1 MAARLGMYAGRNV
14 AGDPNRPVPVT
25 QSGALDVNALIAM
38 MVDRTPWQWYDTLKF
53 APGATV
59 VSSYTLFAQP
69 KGQPDQY
76 NGNQVKTFVETN
88 MTNGGMF
95 TPPHDLLLQRIGF
108 EVFADSRLYDIEQL
122 FKFSYFELNIDEKV
136 FFRAP
141 LQVHPAGT
149 GISGMTTQTAESSWV
164 NGTPNPYA
172 TRSFGQYSRY
182 IPPLMNFGV
191 TIYFP
196 ETVGAATNTAGGA
209 TTNLSAQQVA
219 QGQLAA
225 NLPTLLTQAQGGA
238 GIWLKVYLDGLTD
251 RPVQ

>member
-1 MAARLGMYAGRNV
+1 MARMGMYAGRNI
-14 AGDPNRPVPVT
+14 AGDASRPIPT
-25 QSGALDVNALIAM
+25 TPSGALDVNSLIAQ
-38 MVDRTPWQWYDTLKF
+38 MVDRTPWQWYDTLKL

-76 NGNQVKTFVETN
+76 NNNQTKTFVETN

-95 TPPHDLLLQRIGF
+95 TAPHDLLLQRIGF
-108 EVFADSRLYDIEQL
+108 EFFADVRLYDIEQIL
-122 FKFSYFELNIDEKV
+122 KFSYFELNIDEKV

-141 LQVHPAGT
+141 MQLHPSGT
-149 GISGMTTQTAESSWV
+149 GISGATAQTGESSWN

-172 TRSFGQYSRY
+172 TRSFGQFSRY

-191 TIYFP
+191 TVYFP
-196 ETVGAATNTAGGA
+196 ETVGAATNTAAGA
-209 TTNLSAQQVA
+209 TTNLSAAQVA
-219 QGQLAA
+219 NAQTAA
-225 NLPTLLTQAQGGA
+225 ALPIMLTQSQGGA
-238 GIWLKVYLDGLTD
+238 GVWLKVYLDGLTD

>member
-1 MAARLGMYAGRNV
+1 MSRMGMYANKFI
-14 AGDPNRPVPVT
+14 ANDPSRPVPVT
-25 QSGALDVNALIAM
+25 ASGALDVNALIGM
-38 MVDRTPWQWYDTLKF
+38 MVDRCPWQWYDTLKL

-76 NGNQVKTFVETN
+76 NGNQTKTFVETN
-88 MTNGGMF
+88 MTNGSMF
-95 TPPHDLLLQRIGF
+95 TAPHDLLLQRIGF
-108 EVFADSRLYDIEQL
+108 EFFADTRLYDIEQFL
-122 FKFSYFELNIDEKV
+122 KFAYFELNIDEKP

-141 LQVHPAGT
+141 LQIHPAGT
-149 GISGMTTQTAESSWV
+149 GLSGATAQTGESSWT

-209 TTNLSAQQVA
+209 TTNLSAA
-219 QGQLAA
+219 QIANGQTAA
-225 NLPTLLTQAQGGA
+225 ALPTLLTQGQGGA
-238 GIWLKVYLDGLTD
+238 GLWLKVYLDGLTD